1 MGSYEARPGQL
12 AMAEAVERALDG
24 ASVLLCEAGTGTG
37 KTLAYLVPAMQSGQ
51 RIIISTAT
59 KALEEQIFHR
69 VVPLVRPHVG
79 AGVVVV
85 LAKGLSNYL
94 CRRRF
99 EEARRDPRTTIE
111 HRRSLPIVE
120 AWSRVTESGDVAELS
135 DIADDDPLLPLV
147 TSSKE
152 TRIGSGCPYFEDC
165 FVTKMKRDVARA
177 QIVVVSHHLFFA
189 DLAVKAQAGDSAAAA
204 RAGVLPPYD
213 AVVFDEAH
221 RIEDIVSE
229 FFGARVST
237 TKLSTLFRD
246 TERALTRAGLS
257 DRMLSRGDGIALVRE
272 CDVRATSFF
281 ASAREVLERSGARE
295 GRAPI
300 EREDLDGDVRVQWHT
315 LDTALEAL
323 ERFAELHATTEGI
336 DVVARRLTDARA
348 ELGRILEP
356 STVDVVWVECKG
368 AFVALGASVVA
379 AGRILRERVFERV
392 GGVVLTSATLTS
404 VPVRGA
410 RPTDDVGDAHDVDP
424 DPDAPAPRRAVP
436 SAFSFLKQRLGLDE
450 LHGVPVEELE
460 VGSPF
465 EFERAAVLYVPKD
478 LPEPSDE
485 AFMLAAAERA
495 LELCDVTKGGAFVLT
510 TSARAM
516 RALGAHVRRGAGR
529 DVLVQGDAPKGAL
542 IERFRAHGHA
552 ILVATMG
559 FWEGVDVPGQA
570 LRLVVLDKLPFAVPS
585 DPIYKARAAALAARG
600 IDPFVGYAVPDAA
613 IALKQG
619 VGRLLRTRD
628 DRGIVAVLDRRLVT
642 RPYGRS
648 IRERLPPL
656 PLTHRMEDV
665 REFWK
670 RCESRPGGK
679 EPGEEGGR

>member
-1 MGSYEARPGQL
+1 
-12 AMAEAVERALDG
+12 MAEAVERALDG
-24 ASVLLCEAGTGTG
+24 AYVLLCEAGTGTG

-79 AGVVVV
+79 AGVEVV

-99 EEARRDPRTTIE
+99 EEARRDARTATE

-120 AWSRVTESGDVAELS
+120 EWVKTTVSGDVAELV
-135 DIADDDPLLPLV
+135 DIADDDPILPLV

-152 TRIGSGCPYFEDC
+152 TRVGAGCPYFDDC
-165 FVTKMKRDVARA
+165 FVTKMKREVARA
-177 QIVVVSHHLFFA
+177 QVVVVSHHLFFA
-189 DLAVKAQAGDSAAAA
+189 DLAVKAQAGEAAAAA
-204 RAGVLPPYD
+204 RAGVLPAYD

-237 TKLSTLFRD
+237 TKLSTLLRD
-246 TERALTRAGLS
+246 TERALTHAGLGN
-257 DRMLSRGDGIALVRE
+257 RMLSTGDGLALVRE
-272 CDVRATSFF
+272 CEKRSQGFF
-281 ASAREVLERSGARE
+281 TGARMVLERSGARE

-300 EREDLDGDVRVQWHT
+300 EREDLDGDVRKLWHE
-315 LDTALEAL
+315 LDAALEAL

-336 DVVARRLTDARA
+336 DVVARRLLDTRTD
-348 ELGRILEP
+348 LSRILEP
-356 STVDVVWVECKG
+356 STVDVVWVEGKG
-368 AFVALGASVVA
+368 AFTALGASVVA

-410 RPTDDVGDAHDVDP
+410 RPTDDVGDAHDGPP
-424 DPDAPAPRRAVP
+424 DSSPGRARPAQAPP
-436 SAFSFLKQRLGLDE
+436 SPFSFLKQRLGLDE

-485 AFMLAAAERA
+485 AFMDAAAQRA
-495 LELCDVTKGGAFVLT
+495 LELCEVTKGGAFVLT

-642 RPYGRS
+642 RPYGRR
-648 IRERLPPL
+648 IRDSLPPL

-665 REFWK
+665 RAFWA
-670 RCESRPGGK
+670 RCEGGV
-679 EPGEEGGR
+679 PDEE